1 MHKLW
6 CLVVEHDMTPLGN
19 LFEVE
24 YDDNDSVA
32 TLKKKVKEEE
42 KPNDCKNVDAD
53 CLIVWQ
59 CKEPKLVADVDTDEL
74 EDTLKKVNLS
84 DRGKV
89 VELAEATT
97 VISLELCKYE
107 ILLVQLPGKHP
118 HSSYNFI
125 ILTYQ
130 WTVAPFSEDGKAAAA
145 LQQYDPYE
153 GLEDSIIKMNVD
165 NFERQVLLDNNIHI
179 IQKVRGCSKCQSLGP
194 FLGKPAE
201 ETTSTSWRGCQ
212 FEFPSLTGY

>member
-59 CKEPKLVADVDTDEL
+59 CKEPKLVVDVDTDEL

-130 WTVAPFSEDGKAAAA
+130 
-145 LQQYDPYE
+145 
-153 GLEDSIIKMNVD
+153 
-165 NFERQVLLDNNIHI
+165 
-179 IQKVRGCSKCQSLGP
+179 
-194 FLGKPAE
+194 
-201 ETTSTSWRGCQ
+201 
-212 FEFPSLTGY
+212 